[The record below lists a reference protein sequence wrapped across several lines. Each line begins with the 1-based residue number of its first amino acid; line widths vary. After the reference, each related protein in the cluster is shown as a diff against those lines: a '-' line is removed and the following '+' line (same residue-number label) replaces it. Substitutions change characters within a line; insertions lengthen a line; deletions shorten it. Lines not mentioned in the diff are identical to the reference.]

1 MGVAYGSG
9 RKLTIQRYLRDIV
22 YGAND
27 GIVTTLVVIAS
38 VTGAALPPAVILV
51 LGLANLVADGFSMG
65 TSNVLSMRSALTAA
79 TRPRLRDAS
88 RNGIATFVAFV
99 LSGLVPLS
107 IYVLPLSADAR
118 FPTACVLAGVA
129 LFGVGACRSLFSDLS
144 WFKAGLEML
153 ALGALASTVA
163 YVIGALAAA
172 VVG

>member
-1 MGVAYGSG
+1 MNIARAGR
-9 RKLTIQRYLRDIV
+9 RKLTIQRYLPDIV

-38 VTGAALPPAVILV
+38 VTGAAMPPAAILV
-51 LGLANLVADGFSMG
+51 LGFANLIADGFSMG
-65 TSNVLSMRSALTAA
+65 TSNVLSIRSALTAA

-107 IYVLPLSADAR
+107 IYVVPLSAAAR
-118 FPTACVLAGVA
+118 FPTACALAGA
-129 LFGVGACRSLFSDLS
+129 TLFGIGACRSLFSDQS
-144 WFKAGLEML
+144 WIKAGLEML

-172 VVG
+172 VVS

>member
-1 MGVAYGSG
+1 MDIVHGGG
-9 RKLTIQRYLRDIV
+9 RRLTIQHYLRDIV

-38 VTGAALPPAVILV
+38 VTGAAMPPAAILV

-99 LSGLVPLS
+99 LSGLIPLS
-107 IYVLPLSADAR
+107 IYVLPLAADAR
-118 FPTACVLAGVA
+118 FPTACGLAAVA
-129 LFGVGACRSLFSDLS
+129 LFGIGACRSLFSDQS
-144 WFKAGLEML
+144 WIMAGLEML
-153 ALGALASTVA
+153 ALGTLASTVA